1 MKPLISVIVPVY
13 NAEQYLKFCVDG
25 LIRQT
30 YENLEIILVDDGS
43 TDRSG
48 EMCDTYAAED
58 SRVLVIHKKNGGQ
71 SEARNFGLDQASG
84 EFIAFADSDDE
95 VSEDYI
101 SYLYQLITNCDADIS
116 VCQYRYVHRLGTVFA
131 DNGED
136 IVRQYDAKEAVEA
149 LCYQHDFSFATYCML
164 TKRELF
170 EGIRFP
176 VGMIYE
182 EMDVIPSLFF
192 RAQKIVYGNGV
203 KYHYLQRTGSTVRAE
218 FSPRKMDYVK
228 NTCKM
233 MEHIVQQ
240 SPDLEAAALSR
251 FLWANLHVYV
261 QMTDRSTELYREV
274 KENIRRYRRDVLRD
288 PNVRL
293 ENKALIL
300 MSFGGNQL
308 VRTIYRL
315 KSRLC
320 VQ

>member
-43 TDRSG
+43 TDHSG
-48 EMCDTYAAED
+48 KMCDAYAAED
-58 SRVLVIHKKNGGQ
+58 SRVSVIHKKNGGQ

-101 SYLYQLITNCDADIS
+101 SYLYQLITDCDADIS
-116 VCQYRYVHRLGTVFA
+116 VCRYRYVHRLGTVFA
-131 DNGED
+131 DSGEE

-218 FSPRKMDYVK
+218 FSPQKMDYVK
-228 NTCKM
+228 NTWKM

-240 SPDLEAAALSR
+240 TPDLEPAARSR

-261 QMTDRSTELYREV
+261 QMTDRKSVLYQEV
-274 KENIRRYRRDVLRD
+274 SANIKKYRWSVLRD
-288 PNVRL
+288 SKVRL
-293 ENKALIL
+293 ENKLLLVLSI
-300 MSFGGNQL
+300 GGNQL
-308 VRTIYRL
+308 IRAMYQMRGML
-315 KSRLC
+315 AH
-320 VQ
+320 